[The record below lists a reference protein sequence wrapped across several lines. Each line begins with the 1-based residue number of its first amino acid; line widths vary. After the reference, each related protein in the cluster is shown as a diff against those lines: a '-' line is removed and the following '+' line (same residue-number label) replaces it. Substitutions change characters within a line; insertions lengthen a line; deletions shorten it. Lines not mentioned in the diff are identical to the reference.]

1 VKRLAL
7 AWLFLTALAGVVL
20 GLARLLAPGWFEL
33 ELDIFILVVG
43 GIAIVDVVLL
53 LRDAYPVEDV
63 PEIAAALEREA
74 EPPQRPPGL
83 ERIERELTMASST
96 AFDLHARLRPQL
108 REIAELRLATRG
120 VRLED
125 AEGVLDEE
133 LWELVRPDRPPPSNR
148 HAGGIPP
155 AELRRVVEALEA
167 L

>member
-1 VKRLAL
+1 VKRLAF
-7 AWLFLTALAGVVL
+7 AWLFLAALAGAVL

-33 ELDIFILVVG
+33 ELDIFILVV
-43 GIAIVDVVLL
+43 
-53 LRDAYPVEDV
+53 V

-74 EPPQRPPGL
+74 EPPQRPPQL

-133 LWELVRPDRPPPSNR
+133 VWELVRPDRPPPSNR